1 MVKWPFQ
8 EKTLYKNTMLV
19 ESLGYNFLSIAKL
32 PNYGFHVIF
41 TKVDDQV
48 FRKDDYTMVFTG
60 TR

>member
-1 MVKWPFQ
+1 
-8 EKTLYKNTMLV
+8 MLV